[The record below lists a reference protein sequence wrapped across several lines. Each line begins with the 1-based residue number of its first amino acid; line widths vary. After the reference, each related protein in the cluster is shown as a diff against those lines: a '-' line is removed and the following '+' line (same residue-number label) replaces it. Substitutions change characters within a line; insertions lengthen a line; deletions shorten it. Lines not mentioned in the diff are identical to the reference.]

1 MQQFL
6 EGLKAFGPVRLAA
19 MGLVGLATLGLL
31 ALLAFH
37 NGGQHWALL
46 YGDLDSREAAQ
57 MVESL
62 DRAHIP
68 HQLGRDG
75 TEILVP
81 EGEVANARLL
91 LAKEGLPTGGTV
103 GYEIFDRTDTL
114 TANQFQLA
122 IDQERALE
130 GELAR
135 TIRAIHGVR
144 AARVHLVLP
153 KREPFAREQQEAQAS
168 VLITMAGNARMDRDE
183 IQAVLNLVAAAVPGL
198 KPHNISIVDSRGTL
212 LARAGEPVGE
222 SAAAMTAEEIRR
234 ATELRLSRAVEEM
247 LEPSLGVGHV
257 RAEASVKMNFDQLHQ
272 TDERF
277 DPDGQ
282 VVRSQQNV
290 TSSSKSNEGAAS
302 VSIQN
307 NLPNPDNNANST
319 TSNQEGREEE
329 TTNYEIS
336 KTVRTLIHD
345 SPAIE
350 KISLAVMVDDVVT
363 PGAGGKVEWHPRSPE
378 ELDRIRTLV
387 KAAIGFDEKRGD
399 SVEVVNLRFAAAEEN
414 APAPQGAL
422 GSLWEHA
429 DLTRLVQTALFGIIG
444 ILTLLFVLRP
454 MALRLVAAGPEL
466 APAGGAAAPGE
477 ALLAPGGGEGAVA
490 AMFGGGAGS
499 APLLEDEQMMSL
511 ANIEGQIR
519 ASSIRKL
526 SELAEKHP
534 EETVAIIRNWMAEEK
549 S

>member
-31 ALLAFH
+31 AVLAFH

-46 YGDLDSREAAQ
+46 YGDLDAREASQ
-57 MVESL
+57 MVDSL
-62 DRAHIP
+62 ERAHIP

-81 EGEVANARLL
+81 QSEVAQARLL
-91 LAKEGLPTGGTV
+91 LAREGLPTGGTV
-103 GYEIFDRTDTL
+103 GYEIFDRADTL

-168 VLITMAGNARMDRDE
+168 VLVTMAGNMRMDRDE
-183 IQAVLNLVAAAVPGL
+183 VQAILNLVAAAVPGL

-222 SAAAMTAEEIRR
+222 TAAAMTAEEIRR
-234 ATELRLSRAVEEM
+234 ATEMRLARAVEEM

-257 RAEASVKMNFDQLHQ
+257 RAEASVQMNFDQLHQ

-290 TSSSKSNEGAAS
+290 TSNSKSSEGATS

-307 NLPNPDNNANST
+307 NLPNPDNNNASPT
-319 TSNQEGREEE
+319 TNQEGREEE

-336 KTVRTLIHD
+336 KTVRTLIHET
-345 SPAIE
+345 PAIE
-350 KISLAVMVDDVVT
+350 KISLAVMVDDAAT
-363 PGAGGKVEWHPRSPE
+363 PGAGGRVEWHPRSAE
-378 ELDRIRTLV
+378 ELERIRTLV
-387 KAAIGFDEKRGD
+387 KAAIGYDEKRGD
-399 SVEVVNLRFAAAEEN
+399 SVEVVNLRFAAAEES
-414 APAPQGAL
+414 APASQGGWGA
-422 GSLWEHA
+422 LWEHT
-429 DLTRLVQTALFGIIG
+429 DLSRLVQTALLGVVG

-466 APAGGAAAPGE
+466 AAAGGGGAASPE
-477 ALLAPGGGEGAVA
+477 ALL
-490 AMFGGGAGS
+490 GGAGVEGGVP
-499 APLLEDEQMMSL
+499 AVATTGGTPLLEDEQMMTF

-519 ASSIRKL
+519 ASSIRKV

-549 S
+549 N

>member
-31 ALLAFH
+31 AVLAFH
-37 NGGQHWALL
+37 NGGQRWALL
-46 YGDLDSREAAQ
+46 YGDLDAREAAQ
-57 MVESL
+57 MVSSL
-62 DRAHIP
+62 ERAHIP
-68 HQLGRDG
+68 HQLGREG

-81 EGEVANARLL
+81 QGDVAEARLL

-168 VLITMAGNARMDRDE
+168 VLITMAGNMRMDRE
-183 IQAVLNLVAAAVPGL
+183 EVQAILNLVAAAVPGL

-222 SAAAMTAEEIRR
+222 TAAAMTAEEIRR
-234 ATELRLSRAVEEM
+234 ATEMRLARAVEEM
-247 LEPSLGVGHV
+247 LEPSLGAGHV
-257 RAEASVKMNFDQLHQ
+257 RAEASVQMNFDQLHQ
-272 TDERF
+272 TEERF

-290 TSSSKSNEGAAS
+290 TSNSKSSEGTNN

-307 NLPNPDNNANST
+307 NLPNPDNNNNGST
-319 TSNQEGREEE
+319 TNQEGREEE

-336 KTVRTLIHD
+336 KTVRTLIHET
-345 SPAIE
+345 PAIE
-350 KISLAVMVDDVVT
+350 KISLAVMVDDVAA
-363 PGAGGKVEWHPRSPE
+363 PGAGGKIEWHPRSAE
-378 ELDRIRTLV
+378 EIERIRTLV
-387 KAAIGFDEKRGD
+387 KAAIGYDEKRGD
-399 SVEVVNLRFAAAEEN
+399 SVEVVNLRFAADTESAQMT
-414 APAPQGAL
+414 QGGW

-429 DLTRLVQTALFGIIG
+429 DLSRLMQTALLGVIG

-466 APAGGAAAPGE
+466 ATAGGVTAANE
-477 ALLAPGGGEGAVA
+477 ALLGSGSEGGTVPAVA
-490 AMFGGGAGS
+490 SAAGGT
-499 APLLEDEQMMSL
+499 PLLEDEQMMTF

-519 ASSIRKL
+519 ASSIRKV